1 MIDKLFKN
9 ILDSGPLARASRRII
24 GLIVVLTTCSLAA
37 SVVSERSLEERRQAF
52 GFLVGSIQAGGSLLE
67 GRRTL
72 TSLIR
77 AYVTT
82 GDMGYW
88 QKYQMELTKGTVAAA
103 AAQLRA
109 LGASADEMTLIDQ
122 AAKNSN
128 ELAEVEAQAYEARRA
143 GDFAGAIGL
152 VYGEGYSAALD
163 GITGSADTGLTRIDS
178 RLTLVTKDL
187 TTGSRLASRIAV
199 VATVLNTISIL
210 LALALYQR
218 RVLKPVLRLSRETQL
233 LSEGK
238 QAQAGKDDEASELG
252 VLAWAVGDYRNQRA
266 ASVQLRAEH
275 QRAENELAE
284 SRMLMQALLDQIPA
298 VVYAKDIEG
307 RYILV
312 NQVWCEL
319 AGVKMADAL
328 GATDRDLML
337 NRDDGNQFPPNEL
350 MALMSGAVVE
360 REESIRQSDGRDR
373 IYMSYKFPIRDIRGD
388 IFAVGGVSSDITQ
401 SKMAE
406 LAAREAREVAED
418 ATRTK
423 AEFLARMSHEIRT
436 PLNAIIG
443 FTHLTLRTSLTGR
456 QRDYVRKIER
466 AGENLLNIINDVLDF
481 SKIEAGKFT
490 VKDVQFDLS
499 EVMDEVSSQM
509 AALAHPKELEF
520 VVNLPSN
527 IPVNLVGDPCRLGQI
542 LRNYIGNAIKFTEKG
557 EVIVAVQTVE
567 KSDSGLFLRFSV
579 SDTGIGIAEDQVAR
593 IFQGFAQAD
602 AAVARKYGGTGLGLA
617 ISKELA
623 ELMGGQVGVESVAGV
638 GSVFWF
644 TARFSAASPTA
655 GGARQLPSAL
665 RGQSVLIVDN
675 HPPTCAVLVEKLAA
689 LGFSASAVESGVA
702 ALAEIRRANEA
713 GSPYAMVL
721 VDVRMPGISGV
732 EVTRRIRNLEHLEP
746 PYLLLL
752 GEYGD
757 ALVED
762 KRTDDCDV
770 SILMKPVSG
779 HRLLDALL
787 PLLEGKR
794 REGLPSEAVSM
805 TPERGAA
812 IRCSRVLLVEDNLL
826 NQQVVGEMLRDA
838 GAIVDI
844 AENGLTAVIK
854 AGQLPYDIIFMD
866 LHMPEMNGFEA
877 TRVLRASPHSLK
889 VPIVALTA
897 NVMVEDRDRCIAA
910 GMDDFIGKPVRPE
923 ALIGALARWTQV
935 ACPINANREP
945 FLAEAWKMPEA
956 IEGPDPGIEW
966 QQMLGPQRY
975 QSVLQ
980 SFVSDQEHVPE
991 AIRDALSR
999 NDVEKAERLAH
1010 TLSGLA
1016 AMIGAIE
1023 IKRLVNALTT
1033 AIRMTGGSP
1042 ELCEPIV
1049 VQLEFE
1055 LRQQISAIQSVVRA
1069 APGDVAS

>member
-1 MIDKLFKN
+1 
-9 ILDSGPLARASRRII
+9 
-24 GLIVVLTTCSLAA
+24 
-37 SVVSERSLEERRQAF
+37 
-52 GFLVGSIQAGGSLLE
+52 
-67 GRRTL
+67 
-72 TSLIR
+72 
-77 AYVTT
+77 
-82 GDMGYW
+82 
-88 QKYQMELTKGTVAAA
+88 
-103 AAQLRA
+103 
-109 LGASADEMTLIDQ
+109 MTLIDQ
-122 AAKNSN
+122 AARNSSA
-128 ELAEVEAQAYEARRA
+128 LANVEAQAYEARRA
-143 GDFAGAIGL
+143 GDFSRAARL
-152 VYGEGYSAALD
+152 VYGEEYSAALD
-163 GITGSADTGLTRIDS
+163 GIKRAADAGLTRIES

-187 TTGSRLASRIAV
+187 TKGSRLASSIAI

-238 QAQAGKDDEASELG
+238 QTQAGKDDETSELG
-252 VLAWAVGDYRNQRA
+252 VLAWAVGDYRNQQA

-319 AGVKMADAL
+319 AGVRMEGAL

-337 NRDDGNQFPPNEL
+337 NGDDGGQFPPNEL
-350 MALMSGAVVE
+350 MALMSGVVVE
-360 REESIRQSDGRDR
+360 REESIRQPDGRDR
-373 IYMSYKFPIRDIRGD
+373 VYMSYKFPIRDVRGN

-401 SKMAE
+401 SKTAE

-443 FTHLTLRTSLTGR
+443 FTHLTLRTSLTAR

-466 AGENLLNIINDVLDF
+466 SGDNLLSIINDVLDF
-481 SKIEAGKFT
+481 SKIEAGKFA
-490 VKDVQFDLS
+490 VKNIKFDLS
-499 EVMDEVSSQM
+499 DVMDEVSSQM
-509 AALAHPKELEF
+509 AAMAHSKELEF

-527 IPVNLVGDPCRLGQI
+527 IPISLIGDPFRLGQI

-567 KSDSGLFLRFSV
+567 RSDVGLYLRFSV
-579 SDTGIGIAEDQVAR
+579 RDTGIGIAEDQVAR
-593 IFQGFAQAD
+593 VFQGFAQAD
-602 AAVARKYGGTGLGLA
+602 VAVAQKYGGTGLGLA

-644 TARFSAASPTA
+644 TARFSAVGATA
-655 GGARQLPSAL
+655 GCARQLPSVL
-665 RGQSVLIVDN
+665 HGQSILIVDN
-675 HPPTCAVLVEKLAA
+675 HPLTCAVLVEQLTAM
-689 LGFSASAVESGVA
+689 GFSARAVESGEA
-702 ALAEIRRANEA
+702 ALTEIGHAKEA
-713 GSPYAMVL
+713 GRPYAIVL

-732 EVTRRIRNLEHLEP
+732 EVTRRIRNLEHVEP

-757 ALVED
+757 ALVD
-762 KRTDDCDV
+762 DMRTDDCDV

-779 HRLLDALL
+779 PRLLDTLVQ
-787 PLLEGKR
+787 LLEGKQL
-794 REGLPSEAVSM
+794 EGLPSEAVSM
-805 TPERGAA
+805 TPETGLA
-812 IRCSRVLLVEDNLL
+812 IRPSRVLLVEDNVL
-826 NQQVVGEMLRDA
+826 NQEVVGEMLRDA
-838 GAIVDI
+838 GVIVDI

-854 AGQLPYDIIFMD
+854 AGNLHYDIIFMD

-877 TRVLRASPHSLK
+877 TRALRASPHSSK

-897 NVMVEDRDRCIAA
+897 NAMVEDRDRCIAA

-923 ALIGALARWTQV
+923 ALIRALARWTKV
-935 ACPINANREP
+935 ALPIKANRESP
-945 FLAEAWKMPEA
+945 LAEASEMPEV
-956 IEGPDPGIEW
+956 IEGLDPGIEW

-975 QSVLQ
+975 QSVLD
-980 SFVSDQEHVPE
+980 SFVSDQAHVPE

-999 NDVEKAERLAH
+999 HDVEKAERLAH

-1023 IKRLVNALTT
+1023 IKRLVNALAM
-1033 AIRMTGGSP
+1033 AIRTTGGSQ
-1042 ELCEPIV
+1042 EFCEPIV

-1055 LRQQISAIQSVVRA
+1055 LRRQMDAIRSVVRA
-1069 APGDVAS
+1069 APGDVAP